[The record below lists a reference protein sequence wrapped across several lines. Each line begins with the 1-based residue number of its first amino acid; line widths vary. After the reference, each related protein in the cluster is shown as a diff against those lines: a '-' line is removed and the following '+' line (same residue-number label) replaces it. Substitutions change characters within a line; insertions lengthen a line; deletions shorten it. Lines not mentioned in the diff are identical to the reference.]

1 MSDTKIMI
9 LCHLKMEIFP
19 QLDFHGG
26 HLKKWPKP
34 ISRLKV
40 IPRNIANNISRK
52 LLIKME
58 SGGGCMVTN
67 TGPPVSFINQ
77 HE

>member
-9 LCHLKMEIFP
+9 LCHLKVEIFP
-19 QLDFHGG
+19 KLDFHGG

-40 IPRNIANNISRK
+40 IPRNIANNIPRK

-58 SGGGCMVTN
+58 SGGGVHGDQFWSMDYLC
-67 TGPPVSFINQ
+67 Q
-77 HE
+77 L

>member
-9 LCHLKMEIFP
+9 HLEVEIFP
-19 QLDFHGG
+19 KLDFQGG
-26 HLKKWPKP
+26 HLKKWSKP

-52 LLIKME
+52 LVIEMK
-58 SGGGCMVTN
+58 SGGGGGCA
-67 TGPPVSFINQ
+67 
-77 HE
+77 

>member
-1 MSDTKIMI
+1 MI
-9 LCHLKMEIFP
+9 LCHLKVKIFP
-19 QLDFHGG
+19 KLDFHGG

-40 IPRNIANNISRK
+40 IPRNIANNFHRK

-58 SGGGCMVTN
+58 SGGGRMVTN
-67 TGPPVSFINQ
+67 SGPWTTCVNYKSA
-77 HE
+77 